1 MLPGLSSCDGFVEM
15 SPALVNGCVIFKH
28 CQSWE
33 VWACMGQL
41 EGAGSESPSVS
52 GQEQSKKPKQQPN
65 NLIAQ

>member
-1 MLPGLSSCDGFVEM
+1 
-15 SPALVNGCVIFKH
+15 
-28 CQSWE
+28 
-33 VWACMGQL
+33 MGQL